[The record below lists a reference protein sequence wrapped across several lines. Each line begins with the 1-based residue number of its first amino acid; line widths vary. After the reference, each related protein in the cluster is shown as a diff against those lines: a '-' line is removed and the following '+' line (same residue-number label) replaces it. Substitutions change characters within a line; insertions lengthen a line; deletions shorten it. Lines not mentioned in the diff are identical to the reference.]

1 MVALVMSNQKVA
13 FCSFYV
19 MLFQNAFWDSG
30 NLVFVSLLTFAPF
43 CLLFEEPHYFYII
56 FFSYLIYIFT
66 FLNGC
71 QNSSGIT
78 GFTCMLFVLFPDGSL
93 FFLWFTYQDL
103 SSGDNN
109 FNVLSA
115 SFYFIMLSLALEG
128 SANLTKQKNAKGNRI
143 ATSETFDGR
152 GMRGKGAWFCFY

>member
-1 MVALVMSNQKVA
+1 M
-13 FCSFYV
+13 
-19 MLFQNAFWDSG
+19 
-30 NLVFVSLLTFAPF
+30 
-43 CLLFEEPHYFYII
+43 
-56 FFSYLIYIFT
+56 FT

-93 FFLWFTYQDL
+93 FFLWFTCQDL

-115 SFYFIMLSLALEG
+115 SFYFIMLPLALGG
-128 SANLTKQKNAKGNRI
+128 SANLTKQQNAKGNRI
-143 ATSETFDGR
+143 ATSEIFGVR
-152 GMRGKGAWFCFY
+152 GMRAKGACLWFY